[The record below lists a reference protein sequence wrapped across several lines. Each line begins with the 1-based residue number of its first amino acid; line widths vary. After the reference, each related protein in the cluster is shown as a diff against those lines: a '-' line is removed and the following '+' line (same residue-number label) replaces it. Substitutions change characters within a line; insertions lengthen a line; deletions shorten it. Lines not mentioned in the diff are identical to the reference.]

1 MESRNVLLIFNQHI
15 MYKPIIYRIAK
26 DFNVIFNVL
35 EAKILPKQE
44 GRLILQL
51 SGEKQD
57 LDACITYLKDEEVV
71 VDILADKIQR
81 DEDRC
86 VHCGACTAVCRTD
99 ALVINRETMMVEFHP
114 DRCVACGLCKLACP
128 VKAMSGISIDVDSE
142 ELAVKAM

>member
-1 MESRNVLLIFNQHI
+1 MESRNVLLIFNQNI

-44 GRLILQL
+44 GRHILQL
-51 SGEKQD
+51 SGERED
-57 LDACITYLKDEEVV
+57 IDTCINYLIDEEVV

-81 DEDRC
+81 DENRC

-99 ALVINRETMMVEFHP
+99 ALVINRETMMVEFYP
-114 DRCVACGLCKLACP
+114 ERCVACGLCKLACP

-142 ELAVKAM
+142 ELAIKVP